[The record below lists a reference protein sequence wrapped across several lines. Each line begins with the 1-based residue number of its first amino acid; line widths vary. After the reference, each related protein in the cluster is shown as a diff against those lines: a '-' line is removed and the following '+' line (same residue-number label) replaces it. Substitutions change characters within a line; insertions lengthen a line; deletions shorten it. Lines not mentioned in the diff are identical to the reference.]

1 MKNKIFYHIITFVI
15 TMMCGIF
22 GLVYAFDGLDFVEL
36 VNLSTEVSFSTFIF
50 ILLLILDIFGLI
62 TSLLLFI
69 LSFFNNKE
77 SNKFLKLLH
86 ICNLVILLFSV
97 FWIVLYML
105 ENRPSIENLLELGME
120 NTKEEEILEASLN
133 SIASIYV
140 IPSFIASLFALIL
153 NILPYLIH
161 QSDNQTF
168 EIELPEELMNKKST
182 PTDNLEDKVSR
193 LEDKIKYEK
202 LLIEYEELLH
212 RSKKE

>member
-1 MKNKIFYHIITFVI
+1 MGIYPDVLRPIDAYKRIFKKNVYTPVWVSVDTKGEVPNGKYFV
-15 TMMCGIF
+15 GF
-22 GLVYAFDGLDFVEL
+22 KFFDENDAL
-36 VNLSTEVSFSTFIF
+36 LSKVQFEI
-50 ILLLILDIFGLI
+50 
-62 TSLLLFI
+62 
-69 LSFFNNKE
+69 
-77 SNKFLKLLH
+77 
-86 ICNLVILLFSV
+86 
-97 FWIVLYML
+97 
-105 ENRPSIENLLELGME
+105 
-120 NTKEEEILEASLN
+120 EILEASLN